1 MHAIDDTALS
11 AVYTNEARTRAITL
25 EQRTV
30 QRMPGDCVDLRSH
43 GPNQVPFTATN
54 VVLVD
59 AIGTRIKA

>member
-1 MHAIDDTALS
+1 MHVIDDTVLS
-11 AVYTNEARTRAITL
+11 AVYTNEARIRAIAL

-54 VVLVD
+54 VVPVD
-59 AIGTRIKA
+59 AIGTRMNA